1 MTKPK
6 LYALLVGINNYPK
19 GIRKLSGCHND
30 VSRMQ
35 SYLKEQADHFD
46 LAIAPPLLDDRATK
60 ANIVNSFRSHF
71 KAAQAEDTV
80 LFYFSGHGCR
90 EEADPQLWPNEY
102 DKKLEGLVCY
112 NPVPWNGVDKNDL
125 IGPQV
130 LLVDKELRYLIW
142 ELMQGHPGG
151 QGPHVVMLADCCHSG
166 DHTRAAAVDPLN
178 FGIRQVEYTARK
190 RALTDFLFPA
200 AWLEQKQTSPA
211 GEVEDYLE
219 GAHVQMG
226 ACQARQLAKETEL
239 GPEGKISGVFTYYLL
254 AFLRYNQGNLSYYDL
269 RYHLKVFTRFRYE
282 QVPQIYIPPAHSGLY
297 HRGFLN
303 RPIKAG
309 KPFVAQLHHD
319 EQKGWILNKGGLDS
333 VSRRSLIKVQI
344 GAQQSIEARPQEV
357 HPDLSLLTFAAQDQ
371 IKLDTQKTYPCQ
383 IEGLRS
389 EPLNLGIET
398 KEEVPESSFLETLQE
413 KMLEQ
418 VKGLNFVP
426 EAKEGAYTLHF
437 VQGEYRLSSDNCPFR
452 PIVRPI
458 GIQSDGAI
466 EKLGQYLRQ
475 ISQWEYVK
483 GLQSEL
489 VDQSIFA
496 HGLPLDIHIN
506 LLGEDG
512 HFRIKTKQTEE
523 FIELPLAQKDRKWTG
538 RVQIWIRNKYD
549 RPLWVCPLYLDSNFS
564 VSPLLKTRVACIER
578 KSELLVKET
587 NISLKAHFYDYNWP
601 ADVSTIKFIVSTQD
615 NIEVAPLLMEQGLPL
630 PVTLE
635 TKRDTGDFRSLEQ
648 EVELTQHGWVTQTL
662 SLYIPNPEF
671 GRIGAEKLAAMRT
684 HGVLKDYVEGI
695 WGMQVHKK

>member
-19 GIRKLSGCHND
+19 GIRKLAGCHND
-30 VSRMQ
+30 VRRMQ
-35 SYLKEQADHFD
+35 TYLKEQADYFD

-60 ANIVNSFRSHF
+60 ANIVQHFRSHF

-90 EEADPQLWPNEY
+90 EEADPELWPNEY

-112 NPVPWNGVDKNDL
+112 NPVAWNGVDKNDL

-142 ELMQGHPGG
+142 ELMRGHSKE

-166 DHTRAAAVDPLN
+166 DHTRAAERDPLSL
-178 FGIRQVEYTARK
+178 GIRQVERTARR
-190 RALTDFLFPA
+190 RALTEFLFPA

-254 AFLRYNQGNLSYYDL
+254 AFLRQNQGNLSYYDL
-269 RYHLKVFTRFRYE
+269 RYHLKVYTRFRHE
-282 QVPQIYIPPAHSGLY
+282 QVPQVYIPPAHSGLY

-333 VSRRSLIKVQI
+333 VSRRSRIKVQI
-344 GAQQSIEARPQEV
+344 GVQESIEAQPQEV
-357 HPDLSLLTFAAQDQ
+357 QPDLSILTIAAQDQ
-371 IKLDTQKTYPCQ
+371 VKLDTEQTYPCQ

-389 EPLNLGIET
+389 EPLNLCIET
-398 KEEVPESSFLETLQE
+398 KVEELLEASFLETLHE

-426 EAKEGAYTLHF
+426 EAKEGTYTLHF

-489 VDQSIFA
+489 VDQSIFG
-496 HGLPLDIHIN
+496 HGLPLDIRIN
-506 LLGEDG
+506 LQGEDG
-512 HFRIKTKQTEE
+512 HFRPKAKLTEE

-564 VSPLLKTRVACIER
+564 VNQLLKTRVACIER
-578 KSELLVKET
+578 NSELLVKET
-587 NISLKAHFYDYNWP
+587 NISLQAHFYDYNWP

-630 PVTLE
+630 PITLE
-635 TKRDTGDFRSLEQ
+635 TKRDTGDFRSPKQ
-648 EVELTQHGWVTQTL
+648 ETELTEHGWVTQTL
-662 SLYIPNPEF
+662 SLNIPNPEF
-671 GRIGAEKLAAMRT
+671 GRISAEKLAAMRE

-695 WGMQVHKK
+695 WGKG

>member
-19 GIRKLSGCHND
+19 GIRKLAGCHND

-35 SYLKEQADHFD
+35 SYLKEQADYFD

-60 ANIVNSFRSHF
+60 ANIVQHFRSHF

-112 NPVPWNGVDKNDL
+112 NPVPWNGVDKNEL
-125 IGPQV
+125 IGPKV

-190 RALTDFLFPA
+190 RALTEFLFPA
-200 AWLEQKQTSPA
+200 TWLEQKQTSPA

-219 GAHVQMG
+219 GAHIQMG

-239 GPEGKISGVFTYYLL
+239 GPEGKFSGVFTYYLL

-319 EQKGWILNKGGLDS
+319 EQNGWILNKGGLDS

-344 GAQQSIEARPQEV
+344 GAQQSLEARPQEV

-371 IKLDTQKTYPCQ
+371 LKLDTQQTYPCQ
-383 IEGLRS
+383 IEGLRG
-389 EPLNLGIET
+389 EPLNLCIET
-398 KEEVPESSFLETLQE
+398 KEEELPDASFLESLQE

-437 VQGEYRLSSDNCPFR
+437 VQGEYRLSSDNCAFR

-466 EKLGQYLRQ
+466 AKLGQYLRQ

-489 VDQSIFA
+489 VDQSIFG
-496 HGLPLDIHIN
+496 HGLPLDIRIN
-506 LLGEDG
+506 LLDG
-512 HFRIKTKQTEE
+512 NGNFRPKAKLAEE
-523 FIELPLAQKDRKWTG
+523 FIELPLAQKDGKWTG

-549 RPLWVCPLYLDSNFS
+549 RPLWVCPLYLDTDFS
-564 VSPLLKTRVACIER
+564 VSPLLKTRVESIEP
-578 KSELLVKET
+578 KAELLVKET
-587 NISLKAHFYDYNWP
+587 NISLKTHFYDYNWP

-630 PVTLE
+630 PVVLE
-635 TKRDTGDFRSLEQ
+635 ELRKGENKGLDGDEEEALEQ
-648 EVELTQHGWVTQTL
+648 KEGWVTQTL
-662 SLYIPNPEF
+662 TLQIPNPEF
-671 GRIGAEKLAAMRT
+671 NRIDEAKLAAMRA

-695 WGMQVHKK
+695 WGKP